1 MLTDETRTLGNHIV
15 NQDRMF
21 MDIAHEKLIT
31 VFLRENI
38 SQVKTGT
45 AVSRFMNMVANGLD
59 VIVNE
64 KIYILFALLVIDASL
79 NDMEE
84 MGDHTTGGKALP
96 HIIEIKAPGVG

>member
-1 MLTDETRTLGNHIV
+1 
-15 NQDRMF
+15 MF

-45 AVSRFMNMVANGLD
+45 AVSRLMNMVTNGLD

-64 KIYILFALLVIDASL
+64 KVYILFALLVIDASL
-79 NDMEE
+79 DDMEE
-84 MGDHTTGGKALP
+84 MGDHTTSGKTLP
-96 HIIEIKAPGVG
+96 HVVKIKTPGIG